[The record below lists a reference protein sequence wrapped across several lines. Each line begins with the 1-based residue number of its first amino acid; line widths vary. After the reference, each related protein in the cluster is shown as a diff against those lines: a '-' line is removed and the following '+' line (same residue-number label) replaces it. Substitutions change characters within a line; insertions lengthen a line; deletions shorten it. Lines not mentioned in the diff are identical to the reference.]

1 MQETPPEPVSPYLE
15 RPARS
20 LREACRQAGHDEHG
34 WRCLDCPLRQ
44 LCFDESRWLV
54 KRVHA
59 PQKTG
64 IA

>member
-1 MQETPPEPVSPYLE
+1 MQNEWMISDYLR

-20 LREACRQAGHDEHG
+20 LREACRQAGRDEGG

-54 KRVHA
+54 KRA
-59 PQKTG
+59 PTLPGACGGQ
-64 IA
+64 A